1 MSKSEHSPPPVPGFR
16 ILATVASGASG
27 TVYRALQEALEREV
41 ALKILAPGLFDAA
54 ETRSRFRRE
63 ARILAGLTHPNLL
76 RLFDAG
82 FVGDRPY
89 LVTEFVEGGTLREL
103 VESEGALPLDRVRCF
118 GIAIAGALA
127 ATHQAGVVHRDL
139 KPDNV
144 LLTRAR
150 EVKLADFGLAKTQSA
165 RGTVQ
170 TAAGVILGTPGYM
183 APEII
188 RGEPATVASDV
199 YALGAILF
207 EMVAG
212 QRAFEGRD
220 LGEILQSHLEGR
232 PPELSVLR
240 ADLPDGLQALVAKC
254 LDSSPPDRPAAGEI
268 ERRLGQLL
276 AAHQT
281 ESGEAPRT
289 SASRRTRSAVPAERT
304 RRQTSVTPAAD
315 RGVEP
320 TFRGSAPPA
329 GGRRRLALAAAVAAW
344 VLAGSVLAVR
354 LLAPHGPA
362 TGGAGA
368 TARFEPSRPA
378 TAPPAAGLTKPGL
391 SVGSH
396 SVHLWFDREL
406 PGAVFYRH
414 LTRSPQVTQTTVP
427 ARCRDLL
434 VEGLEPGA
442 EYRGW
447 LQLGEARQP
456 VDFHTLPRLASS
468 GCTRLSTARC
478 QDVALHADGP
488 HAAVAW
494 SRITGKWGSIIEFRE
509 SFDGGRT
516 WGATEQVVGKG
527 SATGPSLICQP
538 AGLHLG
544 WATCCPAEVRS
555 LYRSSPGSS
564 WTTIVHLPLTVL
576 EPPCWLGR
584 SPDGRIALL
593 TSDLVA
599 GEPVTRIL
607 FFPERPAGPGQV
619 VEPAAGVPLEGA
631 FRLYPMGGRLLLLGG
646 GSSGLRGCLL
656 PSRSAS
662 PSWRVLVPPGPQG
675 GSSRLKY
682 MDLIATPESVLIA
695 HEQVPTLFFY
705 RPAPDLASCVTVGEL
720 DGASEDSV
728 ALVRPALVRAG
739 KTLYLACNGRGL
751 AANSLRVYRSDG
763 RKDWILE
770 RSRPL
775 PPLLAVSSTRAT
787 VSGEG
792 LLVALECAGEDG
804 VAVAAMP
811 LGPEGGSLLGA
822 AIPAPRPSAVDR
834 LGFGPRPPF

>member
-1 MSKSEHSPPPVPGFR
+1 MSQSEHSPPPVPGFR
-16 ILATVASGASG
+16 ILASVASGASG
-27 TVYRALQEALEREV
+27 TVYRAVQEALEREV
-41 ALKILAPGLFDAA
+41 ALKILAPGLFDVA

-103 VESEGALPLDRVRCF
+103 VESEGALPLDQVRRF
-118 GIAIAGALA
+118 GLAIAGALA

-165 RGTVQ
+165 GGTVQ

-207 EMVAG
+207 EMIAG
-212 QRAFEGRD
+212 QRAFDGRD
-220 LGEILQSHLEGR
+220 LGEILQAHLEGR
-232 PPELSVLR
+232 PPDLSASR
-240 ADLPDGLQALVAKC
+240 SDLPDGVQALVAKC
-254 LDSSPPDRPAAGEI
+254 LDSSPPVRPAAGEV

-276 AAHQT
+276 ANYQT
-281 ESGEAPRT
+281 ESGEAPR
-289 SASRRTRSAVPAERT
+289 SSVSRRSRSAVPADRT
-304 RRQTSVTPAAD
+304 RRQTSITPVVA
-315 RGVEP
+315 RGLEA
-320 TFRGSAPPA
+320 TFRGGAPPA
-329 GGRRRLALAAAVAAW
+329 RGRRRLVLAAALVAW
-344 VLAGSVLAVR
+344 VLAGSVFVVW
-354 LLAPHGPA
+354 LLSPRMPS
-362 TGGAGA
+362 TGGARP
-368 TARFEPSRPA
+368 TARSDPSRPA
-378 TAPPAAGLTKPGL
+378 SAPPATVLTRPRV
-391 SVGSH
+391 SVGSD

-406 PGAVFYRH
+406 PGAVFNRH
-414 LTRSPQVTQTTVP
+414 LTRSPQVTQTTIP

-447 LQLGEARQP
+447 LEFAGARVQ
-456 VDFHTLPRLASS
+456 VDFGTLPRLASS

-478 QDVALHADGP
+478 QDLALHADGP

-494 SRITGKWGSIIEFRE
+494 SRITGKWASVIEFRE

-516 WGATEQVVGKG
+516 WGATEQVVGKVPET
-527 SATGPSLICQP
+527 SPSLICQP

-544 WATCCPAEVRS
+544 WTMCCPAEVRS
-555 LYRSSPGSS
+555 LYRSSPGSD
-564 WTTIVHLPLTVL
+564 WTTIVHLSLTAL
-576 EPPCWLGR
+576 EPPCWLER

-593 TSDLVA
+593 TGDLVA
-599 GEPVTRIL
+599 GRPVTRIL
-607 FFPERPAGPGQV
+607 FFPERPSGPDQV
-619 VEPAAGVPLEGA
+619 VEPVAGVPLEGP
-631 FRLYPMGGRLLLLGG
+631 FRLYPMGGRLLALGG
-646 GSSGLRGCLL
+646 GSNGLRGCLL

-682 MDLIATPESVLIA
+682 SDLVMTPEGMLIA
-695 HEQVPTLFFY
+695 HEQVPSLFFY
-705 RPAPDLASCVTVGEL
+705 RLAPDLASCVKVGEL
-720 DGASEDSV
+720 DGASSDSV

-739 KTLYLACNGRGL
+739 KTLYLVCNGRGL

-763 RKDWILE
+763 AGSWLPQRSRSLPPILE
-770 RSRPL
+770 
-775 PPLLAVSSTRAT
+775 VSNIRAT
-787 VSGEG
+787 LSGDC
-792 LLVALECAGEDG
+792 LLTALECASDDG

-811 LGPEGGSLLGA
+811 LGPEGGSLLGGG
-822 AIPAPRPSAVDR
+822 IPAPRPSGVDR
-834 LGFGPRPPF
+834 LGFGSRPPE